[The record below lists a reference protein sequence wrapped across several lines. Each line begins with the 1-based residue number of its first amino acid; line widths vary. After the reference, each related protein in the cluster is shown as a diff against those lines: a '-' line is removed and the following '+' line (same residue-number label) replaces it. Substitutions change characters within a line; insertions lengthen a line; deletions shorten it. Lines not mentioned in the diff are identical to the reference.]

1 MEVLAVPMNTYD
13 KDAEDPSRKLA
24 RVSKPETGSLTFGG
38 HHPPNLDTPYEIS
51 VKDKMFYYAI
61 TVMKVSASLN
71 SSFNYSCLNFSII
84 SFNIFIEFF

>member
-1 MEVLAVPMNTYD
+1 MNTYD

-61 TVMKVSASLN
+61 TVMKVSICVCCYTLSCSL
-71 SSFNYSCLNFSII
+71 FLFSLRR
-84 SFNIFIEFF
+84 SKENKN

>member
-1 MEVLAVPMNTYD
+1 MNTYD

-61 TVMKVSASLN
+61 TVMKVSVSLN
-71 SSFNYSCLNFSII
+71 NSFNYSCLSFSII
-84 SFNIFIEFF
+84 FFNISIVFF

>member
-13 KDAEDPSRKLA
+13 KDVEGSDPSRKLA
-24 RVSKPETGSLTFGG
+24 KVSKPETGSLTFGG

-61 TVMKVSASLN
+61 TVMKVSR
-71 SSFNYSCLNFSII
+71 
-84 SFNIFIEFF
+84 IFFCCKYC

>member
-1 MEVLAVPMNTYD
+1 MNTYD

-24 RVSKPETGSLTFGG
+24 RVSKPETGCLTFGG

-71 SSFNYSCLNFSII
+71 NSFNYSCLSFSII
-84 SFNIFIEFF
+84 SLNIFIVFF

>member
-1 MEVLAVPMNTYD
+1 MITIFNSCDQVEVLAVPMNTYD

-71 SSFNYSCLNFSII
+71 NSIKYHGI
-84 SFNIFIEFF
+84 IF